1 MAKKRKNADY
11 SVELNLTPMIDTVFQ
26 LLIFFMVTTVFAVQ
40 SGLKVELPT
49 AASSD
54 APPEKDLTVVISEKG
69 EIDLNGRRVTL
80 ENLQEEMMKDKEIFG
95 SKVLIIKADKKT
107 MHGLVVK
114 VMDIAKVIGID
125 QLAIATEK
133 EEEETGEGK

>member
-1 MAKKRKNADY
+1 MKKSNKNNGY
-11 SVELNLTPMIDTVFQ
+11 SVDINLTPMIDCVFQ

-40 SGLKVELPT
+40 SGLKVDLPT

-54 APPEKDLTVVISEKG
+54 APPEKDLTIVISSSG
-69 EIDLNGRRVTL
+69 EMDLNGRRVTFD
-80 ENLQEEMMKDKEIFG
+80 NLQEEMLKDKEIFG

-107 MHGLVVK
+107 LHGVVVK
-114 VMDIAKVIGID
+114 VMDIAKLCGID

-133 EEEETGEGK
+133 EEEEIQVK

>member
-1 MAKKRKNADY
+1 MARKRKTNDY
-11 SVELNLTPMIDTVFQ
+11 SVELNLTPMIDCVFQ

-40 SGLKVELPT
+40 SGLKVELPS

-54 APPEKDLTVVISEKG
+54 APPEKDLTIVISKNG
-69 EIDLNGRRVTL
+69 EMDLNGRRVTFD
-80 ENLQEEMMKDKEIFG
+80 NLQQEILKDKEIFG

-107 MHGLVVK
+107 LHGVVVK
-114 VMDIAKVIGID
+114 VMDIAKICGID

-133 EEEETGEGK
+133 EEESEK